1 MRLTYVAVFPRSGL
15 LSTITSNRAFASEFW
30 RGVRLGIP
38 VFVAS
43 APFAVLFGAIAVKNG
58 FTPAETVLMSATI
71 YGGASQMV
79 GIELFGQTT
88 PPWLIVFAI
97 FAVNFRHILYSA
109 AVGRRIGHWTGVQK
123 AIGFY
128 FLVDPQYAELE
139 RKAENGERIS
149 FVWYVGM
156 AAPIYILW
164 IVNTWLGAVFGSLLP
179 DAHALGLDFLLPIY
193 FLGLVVGFRKR
204 PLWLPIVIAAAVVSV
219 IAHNLVGSPWHISI
233 GALAGIA
240 LAAAMP
246 VSPEARAAYDEPPAD
261 GAGESV

>member
-1 MRLTYVAVFPRSGL
+1 M
-15 LSTITSNRAFASEFW
+15 
-30 RGVRLGIP
+30 
-38 VFVAS
+38 
-43 APFAVLFGAIAVKNG
+43 
-58 FTPAETVLMSATI
+58 
-71 YGGASQMV
+71 
-79 GIELFGQTT
+79 
-88 PPWLIVFAI
+88 
-97 FAVNFRHILYSA
+97 
-109 AVGRRIGHWTGVQK
+109 
-123 AIGFY
+123 
-128 FLVDPQYAELE
+128 
-139 RKAENGERIS
+139 
-149 FVWYVGM
+149 
-156 AAPIYILW
+156 
-164 IVNTWLGAVFGSLLP
+164 NTWLGAVFGSLLP